1 MDDKSMYVISS
12 DRGQIP
18 GQLQFSYRRRYSRE
32 IGIISDAIHEW
43 ANLIAAVGLNRYA
56 DSFQYSHA
64 GFICCLAWA
73 RVTKLI
79 EKMIADEILKSYFN
93 YFRDCEV
100 LSHIPFDSEMFQ
112 NQYDSDIACFE
123 NKYRIEGVETDNRL
137 DTAAALAKRLT
148 WYYEIPKDNR
158 LSEHVDFVGLYERMR
173 HQKILRE
180 LGADEEL

>member
-18 GQLQFSYRRRYSRE
+18 GQLQFSYRQPYSSE
-32 IGIISDAIHEW
+32 IGIISDAIHDW
-43 ANLIAAVGLNRYA
+43 GKLIAAVGLNRYA

-73 RVTKLI
+73 RETKLI
-79 EKMIADEILKSYFN
+79 EETTADEILQSYFM
-93 YFRDCEV
+93 YFRDFEV
-100 LSHIPFDSEMFQ
+100 LSHIPFDSEMYQ

-123 NKYRIEGVETDNRL
+123 YRYRKEGIETDDRL
-137 DTAAALAKRLT
+137 ITEAALAKRLT
-148 WYYEIPKDNR
+148 WYYEIPKDNQ
-158 LSEHVDFVGLYERMR
+158 LYEHADFEGLYDRLR
-173 HQKILRE
+173 HQRILRE

>member
-18 GQLQFSYRRRYSRE
+18 GQLQFSYRQPYSSE
-32 IGIISDAIHEW
+32 IGIISDAIHDW
-43 ANLIAAVGLNRYA
+43 GNLIAAVGLNRYA

-64 GFICCLAWA
+64 GFICCLACA
-73 RVTKLI
+73 RETKLI
-79 EKMIADEILKSYFN
+79 KETTADDIQQSYFK

-100 LSHIPFDSEMFQ
+100 LSHIPFNSEMFQ
-112 NQYDSDIACFE
+112 YQYDSDIACFE
-123 NKYRIEGVETDNRL
+123 YKYRKEGVETDNRL
-137 DTAAALAKRLT
+137 DTAAALANRLI
-148 WYYEIPKDNR
+148 WYYEIPKENR
-158 LSEHVDFVGLYERMR
+158 LYENADFEGLYDRLR

>member
-1 MDDKSMYVISS
+1 MDDNSMYVISL
-12 DRGQIP
+12 DRRQIS
-18 GQLQFSYRRRYSRE
+18 GQLQFKYRQRYSRE
-32 IGIISDAIHEW
+32 IGIISDAIHDW
-43 ANLIAAVGLNRYA
+43 GNLIAAVGLNRYA
-56 DSFQYSHA
+56 DSFQYSNA

-73 RVTKLI
+73 RVTKLM
-79 EKMIADEILKSYFN
+79 EESTADDILQSYFR

-123 NKYRIEGVETDNRL
+123 YEYGQEEVETDSRL
-137 DTAAALAKRLT
+137 VTLAALAKRLT
-148 WYYEIPKDNR
+148 WHYDIPKENR
-158 LSEHVDFVGLYERMR
+158 LYENADYEGLYDRLR

>member
-1 MDDKSMYVISS
+1 MDNKSMYVISS

-18 GQLQFSYRRRYSRE
+18 GQLQFSYRQRYSGE

-43 ANLIAAVGLNRYA
+43 ANLITAVGLNRYA

-73 RVTKLI
+73 GETKLI
-79 EKMIADEILKSYFN
+79 EKMTADEILKSYFK

-123 NKYRIEGVETDNRL
+123 YEYGKEDVETDNRL
-137 DTAAALAKRLT
+137 DTVAALAKRLT
-148 WYYEIPKDNR
+148 WHYEIPKNNQ
-158 LSEHVDFVGLYERMR
+158 LYEHADFEGLYDRLR